1 MEWNGMEWNGMEWN
15 RNQYLNPTLKKAMKG
30 G

>member
-15 RNQYLNPTLKKAMKG
+15 RNQYLNPTLKKAMKVG
-30 G
+30 